1 MERQFLQ
8 VPGAPMVAENE
19 FPPSFPAATSTR
31 KSFFEYLNNHES
43 LLDIERIVDI
53 DERSNI
59 SGCFAI
65 EISNMMLQEHVCTI
79 WFGSWRSLT

>member
-8 VPGAPMVAENE
+8 VPGAPTVAENE

-31 KSFFEYLNNHES
+31 KSFFEYLHNHES
-43 LLDIERIVDI
+43 ALEIERIVAY
-53 DERSNI
+53 
-59 SGCFAI
+59 FAI
-65 EISNMMLQEHVCTI
+65 EISNMMLQKHICAI